1 MKKVWTNG
9 CFDILHRGH
18 MELFRFANN
27 LGDELMVGLDTDS
40 KVKEDKGEGRPIN
53 TLGDRMFMLQAIKY
67 INGITYFDSAS
78 DLENVIK
85 LYAPDVI
92 VVGSDWKGKTVVGE
106 QYAKEVV
113 FFDRVGD
120 YSTTN
125 IINGDSN

>member
-1 MKKVWTNG
+1 MNIYII
-9 CFDILHRGH
+9 IL
-18 MELFRFANN
+18 LVFLLLSNVVIRFANN

-53 TLGDRMFMLQAIKY
+53 SLRDRMFMLQAIKY
-67 INGITYFDSAS
+67 IHGLTYFDSATY
-78 DLENVIK
+78 LEDCIK
-85 LYAPDVI
+85 LYSPDI
-92 VVGSDWKGKTVVGE
+92 LVVGSDWKGKTIVGE

-125 IINGDSN
+125 LLK

>member
-1 MKKVWTNG
+1 MKVWTNG

-18 MELFRFANN
+18 MELFKFANM
-27 LGDELMVGLDTDS
+27 LGDQLMVGLDTDS

-53 TLGDRMFMLQAIKY
+53 TLRDRMFMLQAIKY
-67 INGITYFDSAS
+67 IHGLTYFESAS
-78 DLENVIK
+78 DLEERIK
-85 LYAPDVI
+85 LYAPDII
-92 VVGSDWKGKTVVGE
+92 VVGSDWRGKTVVGE

-125 IINGDSN
+125 ILR

>member
-18 MELFRFANN
+18 MELFKFANM
-27 LGDELMVGLDTDS
+27 LGDQLMVGLDTDS

-53 TLGDRMFMLQAIKY
+53 SLRDRMFMLQAIKY
-67 INGITYFDSAS
+67 IHGLTYFGSAI
-78 DLENVIK
+78 DLEECIM
-85 LYAPDVI
+85 LYSPDII
-92 VVGSDWKGKTVVGE
+92 VVGSDWKGKTIVVE

-125 IINGDSN
+125 LLK

>member
-18 MELFRFANN
+18 IELFKFANM

-40 KVKEDKGEGRPIN
+40 KVKKDKGEGRPVN
-53 TLGDRMFMLQAIKY
+53 NLEDRVFMLSAIKY
-67 INGITYFDSAS
+67 IHGITYFDSAS

-85 LYAPDVI
+85 LYSPDVI

-125 IINGDSN
+125 LLK

>member
-18 MELFRFANN
+18 IELFRFANN

-40 KVKEDKGEGRPIN
+40 KVKKDKGEGRPIN
-53 TLGDRMFMLQAIKY
+53 NLEDRVFMLSAIKY
-67 INGITYFDSAS
+67 IKGITYFDSAS

-125 IINGDSN
+125 IINGDK

>member
-18 MELFRFANN
+18 IELFRFANN

-40 KVKEDKGEGRPIN
+40 KVKKDKGEGRPVN
-53 TLGDRMFMLQAIKY
+53 NLEDRVFMLSAIKY

-125 IINGDSN
+125 LLK

>member
-9 CFDILHRGH
+9 CFDVLHRGH
-18 MELFRFANN
+18 MELFKFANM
-27 LGDELMVGLDTDS
+27 LGDQLMVGLDTDS

-53 TLGDRMFMLQAIKY
+53 TLRDRMFMLQSIKY
-67 INGITYFDSAS
+67 INGITYFDSAT

-85 LYAPDVI
+85 LYSPDI
-92 VVGSDWKGKTVVGE
+92 MVVGSDWKGKTIVGE

-120 YSTTN
+120 YSTTKLN
-125 IINGDSN
+125 NV

>member
-1 MKKVWTNG
+1 MKVWTNG

-18 MELFRFANN
+18 IELFRFANN

-53 TLGDRMFMLQAIKY
+53 SLEDRVFMLTAIKY

-85 LYAPDVI
+85 LYAPDII

-125 IINGDSN
+125 LLK

>member
-18 MELFRFANN
+18 IELFRFANN

-40 KVKEDKGEGRPIN
+40 KVKKDKGEGRPVN
-53 TLGDRMFMLQAIKY
+53 NLEDRVFMLSAIKY
-67 INGITYFDSAS
+67 INGITYFDSTS

-85 LYAPDVI
+85 LYDPDVI

-125 IINGDSN
+125 LLK

>member
-18 MELFRFANN
+18 IELFRFANN

-40 KVKEDKGEGRPIN
+40 KVKKDKGEGRPVN
-53 TLGDRMFMLQAIKY
+53 NLEDRVFMLSAIKY

-85 LYAPDVI
+85 LYDPDVI
-92 VVGSDWKGKTVVGE
+92 VVGSDWRGKTVVGE

-125 IINGDSN
+125 LLK

>member
-9 CFDILHRGH
+9 CFDVLHRGH
-18 MELFRFANN
+18 MELFKFANM
-27 LGDELMVGLDTDS
+27 LGDQLMVGLDTDS

-53 TLGDRMFMLQAIKY
+53 SLRDRLFMLQAIKY
-67 INGITYFDSAS
+67 IHGLTYFDSAT

-85 LYAPDVI
+85 LYAPDII
-92 VVGSDWKGKTVVGE
+92 VVGSDWRGKTVVGE

-125 IINGDSN
+125 ILR

>member
-9 CFDILHRGH
+9 CFDVLHRGH
-18 MELFRFANN
+18 MELFKFANM
-27 LGDELMVGLDTDS
+27 LGDQLMVGLDTDS

-53 TLGDRMFMLQAIKY
+53 SLRDRMFMLTAIKY
-67 INGITYFDSAS
+67 IHGITYFDSAS
-78 DLENVIK
+78 DLEECIK
-85 LYAPDVI
+85 LYSPDI
-92 VVGSDWKGKTVVGE
+92 MVVGSDWKGKTIVGE

-125 IINGDSN
+125 LNNV

>member
-18 MELFRFANN
+18 IELFRFANN

-40 KVKEDKGEGRPIN
+40 KVKKDKGEGRPVN
-53 TLGDRMFMLQAIKY
+53 TLEDRVFMLSAIKY
-67 INGITYFDSAS
+67 IHGITYFDSAS

-85 LYAPDVI
+85 LYSPDVI

-125 IINGDSN
+125 LLK